1 MAQNISY
8 TVKKLSNLCPRLSL
22 AVFLLGALIAGCS
35 TTDQTQQGT
44 GSTTGGLIIPSNF
57 DQALKENQKALTDGK
72 DQPDLA
78 LYNIGVISAHSA
90 NPKKD
95 YSRALLSFRTLVK
108 NHPSSARAEQ
118 AKIWIQALELN
129 QKISE
134 ESHKLSEEK
143 RALLRARDQL
153 TQERE
158 QLTQERTQLTQER
171 NKLNY
176 AVEKSRQLDAD
187 IEKRRKQ
194 SLKR

>member
-1 MAQNISY
+1 MTQRLTWA
-8 TVKKLSNLCPRLSL
+8 LRRLGNLRLLFSAAAL
-22 AVFLLGALIAGCS
+22 VLGSLIAGCS
-35 TTDQTQQGT
+35 TTDQFWQGT
-44 GSTTGGLIIPSNF
+44 TSSPTGGLIIPSNF
-57 DQALKENQKALTDGK
+57 DQALKDNQKALAENKG
-72 DQPDLA
+72 QPDVA

-95 YSRALLSFRTLVK
+95 YSRALLSFRTLLK
-108 NHPSSARAEQ
+108 DHPSSPRAEP
-118 AKIWIQALELN
+118 AKLWVQALEQN

-134 ESHKLSEEK
+134 EGHKLAEEK
-143 RALLRARDQL
+143 RALIRERD
-153 TQERE
+153 

-176 AVEKSRQLDAD
+176 AIEKSRQLDAE